1 MLKKGVVNGEEGKV
15 LYKIHLQSLLF
26 QSGGNLVQIQRMVP
40 AVQTDCQR
48 QHQRRYR
55 NRHHDAGEYQPAGN
69 RIDIAYHRLDPI
81 HHDRSLTSHDIAFF
95 CKEQVNCGIHDIQS
109 DYFLYQVLLQ
119 KQVGESD
126 AEQDHGN
133 RFPVIG

>member
-1 MLKKGVVNGEEGKV
+1 
-15 LYKIHLQSLLF
+15 
-26 QSGGNLVQIQRMVP
+26 MVRDSIS
-40 AVQTDCQR
+40 AVTETDTTMPVR
-48 QHQRRYR
+48 TSPLG
-55 NRHHDAGEYQPAGN
+55 D

-81 HHDRSLTSHDIAFF
+81 HHDRSLASHDIAFF
-95 CKEQVNCGIHDIQS
+95 SKEQVNRGIHDIQS